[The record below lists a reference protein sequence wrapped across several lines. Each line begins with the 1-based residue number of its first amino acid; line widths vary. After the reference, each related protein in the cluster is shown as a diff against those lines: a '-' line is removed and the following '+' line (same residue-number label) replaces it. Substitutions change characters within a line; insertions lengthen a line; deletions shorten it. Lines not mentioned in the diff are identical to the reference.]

1 MADVRKVVVFC
12 ADYEHCQDMSGIFDE
27 VAVVSEPRPTGFTFP
42 LALKR
47 EAFEVSEFSLS
58 NYIMFRD
65 RGADW
70 LTALP
75 IFPYR
80 RFRQGNAY
88 VLPQSSFR
96 NPADLRG
103 RKIGVP
109 DYSMTAAVW
118 ARGIFKSE
126 YGLDWREVEWVSGS
140 KQRFPTPAN
149 VKLTKTDTDFEE
161 LLDKGEIDAL
171 WTPDISKEA
180 VVSGRVRP
188 LFADHIAEEKIFYNK
203 TGVYPPNHVMV
214 VNRDIV
220 KDPERIAAAVFQAFV
235 RSKWRAYDRRLG
247 TTLLPWGE
255 SRWNEAMSVF
265 QKNPLPYGPSEQNRA
280 SVDMLAGFLEE
291 QGLASRRLAWNELF
305 VNVDYPADAQP

>member
-1 MADVRKVVVFC
+1 MADMRRVVVFC
-12 ADYEHCQDMSGIFDE
+12 ADYEHCQDMSGTFDD
-27 VAVVSEPRPTGFTFP
+27 VAVACEPRSTRFTFP
-42 LALKR
+42 LALNH
-47 EAFEVSEFSLS
+47 EAFEVSEFSLA

-80 RFRQGNAY
+80 RFRHGNAY
-88 VLPQSSFR
+88 VSQQSTFR

-126 YGLDWREVEWVSGS
+126 YGLDWREVEWVSGP
-140 KQRFPTPAN
+140 KQRFPAPAN
-149 VKLTKTDTDFEE
+149 VSLTKTDRNLEE

-171 WTPDISKEA
+171 WTPDLTNEA
-180 VVSGRVRP
+180 ALSGRVRP
-188 LFADHIAEEKIFYNK
+188 LFADHIAEEKIFYSK
-203 TGVYPPNHVMV
+203 TRVYPPNHVMV
-214 VNRDIV
+214 VNRDVV
-220 KDPERIAAAVFQAFV
+220 KDPTRIAAAVFQAFT

-247 TTLLPWGE
+247 ATLLPWGE
-255 SRWNEAMSVF
+255 SRWNEAMSF
-265 QKNPLPYGPSEQNRA
+265 FHENPLPYGPSEQNRA
-280 SVDMLAGFLEE
+280 SVDMLAGFLDE
-291 QGLASRRLAWNELF
+291 QGLTKRRLDWSELF
-305 VNVDYPADAQP
+305 VDVDYPADA